1 MDFTRPELAE
11 KWNKMTLNRQLL
23 NVGSEISRANK
34 WRKEMPERSLK
45 MVDTALEL
53 LNLTKLS
60 LIEKKRR
67 SALRE
72 VCRAYEVVA
81 DFYYG
86 DNEYNSTPELLQK
99 YFDLMLVEDKEYKE
113 E

>member
-1 MDFTRPELAE
+1 
-11 KWNKMTLNRQLL
+11 MTLNRQLL

-34 WRKEMPERSLK
+34 WSEKKPPLSFK
-45 MVDTALEL
+45 MVDMALEL
-53 LNLTKLS
+53 LYLTKES
-60 LIEKKRR
+60 LIRKKKRA
-67 SALRE
+67 ALRE

-86 DNEYNSTPELLQK
+86 DNYYKSTPESLQR
-99 YFDLMLVEDKEYKE
+99 YFDLMLIEDIE